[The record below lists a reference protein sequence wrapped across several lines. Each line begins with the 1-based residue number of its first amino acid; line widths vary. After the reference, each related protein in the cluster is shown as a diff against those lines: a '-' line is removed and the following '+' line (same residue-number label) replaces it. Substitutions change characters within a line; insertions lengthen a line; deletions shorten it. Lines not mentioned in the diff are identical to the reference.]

1 MFESRIRGEGGSIRF
16 ISPVRVI
23 KFGLR
28 ETKPGE
34 HLTTSGMASIRE
46 S

>member
-1 MFESRIRGEGGSIRF
+1 MFESRIRGEGGAIRF

-23 KFGLR
+23 KLGLR

-34 HLTTSGMASIRE
+34 HFTASGMACIRE